1 MSCRLKL
8 LIATS
13 LASCSVVSSNLIL
26 GASEVR
32 FASDKSSVSAITDV
46 VPVAN
51 SAQASLVSTR
61 LTEPQTPSSEVG
73 PSNAEVAQL
82 QTLLYQA
89 GYYNGEIDG
98 VYGNQTRLALI
109 EFQRQL
115 GLSDTGELNQETW
128 QTLQELNP
136 GTDISEFFKDN
147 STLASETG
155 ETASE
160 ASEEDE
166 ASPDAPS
173 SPEVDAG
180 ATINTENAQQDWLNQ
195 FLIIAV
201 VLGTG
206 SIVTYALTYYGLI
219 RIPRSRQISLFFR
232 RFRARASRSSAM
244 PRTAASSHRFH
255 RSNLTSSIP
264 SSSQIRSLD
273 TNRTRASEDNAE
285 SPSNDEPS
293 LMVPTPVTP
302 PSQTEIVR
310 QLTLDLDHTDPN
322 VRRKA
327 IWELGQQGNSDA
339 ILPLIDL
346 MATSDSHQR
355 CLILAAV
362 SEIGIRILKPMNRA
376 LIVSMQDENVDV
388 RKNAIR
394 EITRIYDL
402 VAQVNRHLRF
412 AVNDVDAE
420 VRKTAQW
427 ALQRIDRTL
436 SESDSTLPE
445 LSTLV
450 QSSEHG
456 LETPSDN
463 GRLSSVNRSS
473 GDRTSSQ

>member
-13 LASCSVVSSNLIL
+13 LASCSIVSSNLIL

-32 FASDKSSVSAITDV
+32 FASEISSVNITPDV
-46 VPVAN
+46 VPVADF
-51 SAQASLVSTR
+51 AQASLVSTR
-61 LTEPQTPSSEVG
+61 LTESPTPSSEVT
-73 PSNAEVAQL
+73 PSGAEVTQL

-98 VYGNQTRLALI
+98 VYGDQTRLALV
-109 EFQRQL
+109 ELQRQF
-115 GLSDTGELNQETW
+115 GVSDTGELDQKTW
-128 QTLQELNP
+128 QILQELNP
-136 GTDISEFFKDN
+136 GTDISEFFKDD
-147 STLASETG
+147 STLASEPS
-155 ETASE
+155 ETAS
-160 ASEEDE
+160 AEDE

-173 SPEVDAG
+173 SLEVDAG
-180 ATINTENAQQDWLNQ
+180 ATVNTENAQQDWLNQ

-232 RFRARASRSSAM
+232 RFMARASHPSAT

-255 RSNLTSSIP
+255 RSSLTSSSL

-273 TNRTRASEDNAE
+273 TNRVEASENNAE
-285 SPSNDEPS
+285 SPSSDEPS
-293 LMVPTPVTP
+293 LMVTTPVTP

-339 ILPLIDL
+339 IFPLIEL

-376 LIVSMQDENVDV
+376 LIVSMQDENADV

-412 AVNDVDAE
+412 AINDVDAE

-463 GRLSSVNRSS
+463 GKLSSVNRSS

>member
-13 LASCSVVSSNLIL
+13 LASCSIVSSNLIL

-32 FASDKSSVSAITDV
+32 FAPDKSSVSVITDG
-46 VPVAN
+46 VPVAD

-61 LTEPQTPSSEVG
+61 LTEPQTPSSEVS
-73 PSNAEVAQL
+73 PSDAEVAQL

-109 EFQRQL
+109 EFQRQFR
-115 GLSDTGELNQETW
+115 LSDTGELDQETW

-155 ETASE
+155 ETV
-160 ASEEDE
+160 SEEDE

-180 ATINTENAQQDWLNQ
+180 ATVNTENAQQDWLNQ

-232 RFRARASRSSAM
+232 QFRARASRSSAT

-255 RSNLTSSIP
+255 RSNLASSTP
-264 SSSQIRSLD
+264 ASSQIRSLD
-273 TNRTRASEDNAE
+273 TNRTGASKNNAE
-285 SPSNDEPS
+285 SPSSDEPL